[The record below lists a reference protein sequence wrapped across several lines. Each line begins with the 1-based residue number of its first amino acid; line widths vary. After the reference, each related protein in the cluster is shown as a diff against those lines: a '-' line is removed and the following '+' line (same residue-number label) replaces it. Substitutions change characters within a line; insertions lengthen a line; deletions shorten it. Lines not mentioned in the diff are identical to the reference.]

1 MSAPALSTRLRRH
14 TAISVTIVVGLASA
28 ANGYVFLSNTPRW
41 PTGNIVM
48 HLQLGSS
55 SGTLIDGSTSWGA
68 AMEPAMSA
76 WNTYLN
82 GREFR
87 VVRDSTIAR
96 RDGDE
101 LNSVFFSDA
110 VYDRS
115 FNSTTVAVTT
125 NWRRGSARIE
135 SDMIFNTAYSW
146 NSYRGSLRSASGGGT
161 LHDIRRVALHEL
173 GHSLGLDHPDE
184 ASPRQT
190 VTAIMNSRVSNTDA
204 LTSDD
209 INGVLALYGGGTT
222 NPTPPPSGQPVVI
235 NFPPRDQSLA
245 FRVALDVR
253 YRDVLRR
260 GPTSSFV
267 DIEGDVVWT
276 QEYLRYRVNR
286 CAHQDAVTRVMLQ
299 IDGRGIQPVCG
310 TATSASF
317 PPRNEPFDFR
327 TQLEAKYRDGL
338 RRGPTSSFVDIE
350 GDIVWTQEYLRYRV
364 NRCTHEQAV
373 DRVFQQIDGRGIAP
387 VCS

>member
-1 MSAPALSTRLRRH
+1 
-14 TAISVTIVVGLASA
+14 V
-28 ANGYVFLSNTPRW
+28 
-41 PTGNIVM
+41 
-48 HLQLGSS
+48 
-55 SGTLIDGSTSWGA
+55 
-68 AMEPAMSA
+68 
-76 WNTYLN
+76 
-82 GREFR
+82 
-87 VVRDSTIAR
+87 
-96 RDGDE
+96 
-101 LNSVFFSDA
+101 
-110 VYDRS
+110 
-115 FNSTTVAVTT
+115 
-125 NWRRGSARIE
+125 
-135 SDMIFNTAYSW
+135 IFNTAYSW

-161 LHDIRRVALHEL
+161 LHDIRRVAIHEF

-184 ASPRQT
+184 ATPRQT
-190 VTAIMNSRVSNTDA
+190 VTAVMNSRVSNTDA
-204 LTSDD
+204 LANDD
-209 INGVLALYGGGTT
+209 INGVLALYGGST
-222 NPTPPPSGQPVVI
+222 PTPNPPPSGQPVVI

-245 FRVALDVR
+245 FRVALDVY

-286 CAHQDAVTRVMLQ
+286 CAHQDAVVRVMLQ

-327 TQLEAKYRDGL
+327 TQLEAKYRDDL
-338 RRGPTSSFVDIE
+338 RRGPSSSFVDIE

-364 NRCTHEQAV
+364 NRCTHEQAAE
-373 DRVFQQIDGRGIAP
+373 RVFQQIAGRGIAP